1 MQTDN
6 AIRLAGMKILSEKLG
21 IVDAERFIS
30 LISRENFDYTKWREK
45 NLNQNISVRELASK
59 PVNMQKILN
68 PEIFAKKFSSRSS
81 GGFFLWKNIF
91 VRRRKFLKSFA
102 KNYFFYSTRR
112 IFEKFC

>member
-45 NLNQNISVRELASK
+45 NLNQNISIRELSRQATEYAK
-59 PVNMQKILN
+59 NFRNWIKKN
-68 PEIFAKKFSSRSS
+68 PFGKSRWD
-81 GGFFLWKNIF
+81 FLLQE
-91 VRRRKFLKSFA
+91 KFL
-102 KNYFFYSTRR
+102 
-112 IFEKFC
+112 

>member
-45 NLNQNISVRELASK
+45 NLNQNISIRELSRQAT
-59 PVNMQKILN
+59 
-68 PEIFAKKFSSRSS
+68 EYAKKF
-81 GGFFLWKNIF
+81 
-91 VRRRKFLKSFA
+91 KS
-102 KNYFFYSTRR
+102 
-112 IFEKFC
+112 

>member
-45 NLNQNISVRELASK
+45 NLNQNISIREL
-59 PVNMQKILN
+59 
-68 PEIFAKKFSSRSS
+68 SRQATEYE
-81 GGFFLWKNIF
+81 KNF
-91 VRRRKFLKSFA
+91 R
-102 KNYFFYSTRR
+102 N
-112 IFEKFC
+112 

>member
-45 NLNQNISVRELASK
+45 NLNQNISIREL
-59 PVNMQKILN
+59 
-68 PEIFAKKFSSRSS
+68 SRQATEY
-81 GGFFLWKNIF
+81 
-91 VRRRKFLKSFA
+91 A
-102 KNYFFYSTRR
+102 KNFRN
-112 IFEKFC
+112 